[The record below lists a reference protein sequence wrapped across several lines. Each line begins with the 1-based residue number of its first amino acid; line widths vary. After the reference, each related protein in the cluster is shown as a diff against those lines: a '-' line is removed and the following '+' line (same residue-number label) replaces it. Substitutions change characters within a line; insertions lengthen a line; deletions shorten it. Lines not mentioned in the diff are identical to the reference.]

1 MQQFDPL
8 DPEHRAERG
17 RERTA
22 FFRQTDMFPL
32 VVLVMIVFVP
42 LAIWQKPWA
51 IPFLG
56 WMAFMTHIVGGV
68 DRLAVSFGLL
78 SNGPLLK
85 GSTLR
90 AALVCIALFFIVVML
105 LSTGALLVI
114 GGLLILAYIYGLLTG
129 RLQPVE
135 EKK

>member
-56 WMAFMTHIVGGV
+56 WMAFMPHIVGGV

-78 SNGPLLK
+78 SNGTLLK